1 MNYLF
6 LSWQITL
13 LSLPALP
20 ALALCSRSLLSLST
34 ICSRSALCSLLSLC
48 YLLCYLLSAICSLL
62 SLCSLLGLRLP
73 PATKRSQSFLFVI
86 MSFHNVTKSH
96 SVILD
101 FMFYDLLYFGI
112 WLLESILEYVRCMI
126 RTNIYINLSLSY
138 PKRF

>member
-13 LSLPALP
+13 LSLS
-20 ALALCSRSLLSLST
+20 ALCSRSLLSAL
-34 ICSRSALCSLLSLC
+34 ALCSLLSAL
-48 YLLCYLLSAICSLL
+48 AICSLL
-62 SLCSLLGLRLP
+62 PLSALALLGLRLP

-101 FMFYDLLYFGI
+101 FMFYVLLYFGI

-138 PKRF
+138 PKSF